1 MQWFRYVK
9 RLTNNPIND
18 FYSTVE
24 AKNVLSLC
32 ETLSIQKLQRD
43 PKKRKKNNKLKCK
56 GKKMAKKRKQIAVH
70 RPHRRR
76 PR

>member
-43 PKKRKKNNKLKCK
+43 PKKRKKETN
-56 GKKMAKKRKQIAVH
+56 
-70 RPHRRR
+70 
-76 PR
+76 